1 MNQTGHRS
9 SEQVRA
15 YMRDGRLF
23 HNNAA
28 AVTGL

>member
-15 YMRDGRLF
+15 YMSDGRLF